1 MARQP
6 GNLRSVGID
15 YVAANRMRAEEREAA
30 RQAKLEQQ
38 GIVNQRTVERD
49 AYSRADKAIVFN
61 ARLVEEAAKQA
72 RWEAEQENEAARFR
86 HTAEVDQF
94 KYENEAPLRRANL
107 TKAEVEAEN
116 AKSEQGLRR
125 LGAVSPI
132 TRAKILG
139 KVFANFE
146 LTPADAE
153 QYRTDDNFRKRLD
166 YSILDAA
173 ATGTIIDDE
182 TALGLGLTRKAIP
195 TTGMFWNRKAAP
207 APGQVEEGMNVVL
220 PRITL
225 PGESAPAAQS
235 GLERGLANLNQPAA
249 PQPDTPEV
257 AQAKWLLNEYKR
269 RVTKD
274 PNFAYTLSNGVL
286 DKLEAA
292 HALVSG
298 QGAPAAQPAEP
309 VGVSQPRGRMVSD
322 ADLAAMA
329 PDLNGDGK
337 ISREEVDAEYQTALQ
352 TIQKADAVR
361 QRNPDAFAKLNP
373 ATLQAVELAKK
384 TKQAYE
390 SIYKKNAQ
398 ARVEQGLNARR

>member
-1 MARQP
+1 MARQK
-6 GNLRSVGID
+6 GNIRSVGID
-15 YVAANRMRAEEREAA
+15 YAATDRMRADERDAA
-30 RQAKLEQQ
+30 LQAKIAQQ
-38 GIVNQRTVERD
+38 GIVNQRTAERD
-49 AYSRADKAIVFN
+49 DYGRAKDAIVFD
-61 ARLVEEAAKQA
+61 AGQVERAAAQA
-72 RWEAEQENEAARFR
+72 RWEAEQGNEAGRYR

-116 AKSEQGLRR
+116 ARAEQGLRR
-125 LGAVSPI
+125 LRYVDPAA
-132 TRAKILG
+132 RAEVLS
-139 KVFANFE
+139 VAFNNFKFDP
-146 LTPADAE
+146 TSAQ
-153 QYRTDDNFRKRLD
+153 QYRTDKDYRDYVNETIVGVAAQGKTLD
-166 YSILDAA
+166 SVAPA
-173 ATGTIIDDE
+173 
-182 TALGLGLTRKAIP
+182 LGLTRKAVP
-195 TTGMFWNRKAAP
+195 RTGMFWNRQAAP

-225 PGESAPAAQS
+225 PGEAAPAAPS
-235 GLERGLANLNQPAA
+235 GLERGLANLNQPPA

-298 QGAPAAQPAEP
+298 QGAPAAPA
-309 VGVSQPRGRMVSD
+309 GVSQPRGRIVSD

-337 ISREEVDAEYQTALQ
+337 ISREEVDAEYQKALQ
-352 TIQKADAVR
+352 TIQKADAAR